1 MCYNDIG
8 DSMLPSKVIYKDK
21 MYETVGFI
29 KLNNGSFL
37 ILKNNDE
44 IISIDLSK
52 AQGLSLKLKF
62 EVKEATKVE
71 LVLIEYITQ
80 ALRNDIKNGKYKDK
94 KSLMDDLASVNKYI
108 NTHPE
113 LLKNMKELDF
123 KDDLVDKNI
132 LQLLSYFDE
141 VMAPS
146 PLNLEG
152 ITSFEIGDKD
162 YIKFKDEN
170 GDVKILDD
178 SHDNRSFVEQFEN
191 KQDESRSFQSNDGAQ
206 NALEIAKDTLKFEK
220 KEVPLEST
228 VLDDN
233 LGNAIINQQPALA
246 NDNIL
251 GNSEEK
257 IFYNQSDDQ
266 IVTIEQ
272 NGDDVAIKEVG
283 ETKSVEEKA
292 EDTTSKVIYPPYDE
306 VTVTLLLFKGPDN
319 LDVDLFINQYLNY
332 LTVKQIDLLISNY
345 ILTPEQ
351 MNKLTEQRS
360 IKEMAEKQVEDVKQM
375 EKPKT
380 LVLKKNDKAAFVDSL
395 LLSFVVGLVWGIYL
409 TFLIILLLS

>member
-94 KSLMDDLASVNKYI
+94 KSLMDDLASINKYI

-146 PLNLEG
+146 PLNLDG

-191 KQDESRSFQSNDGAQ
+191 KQDESRSFQSNDGTQ

-233 LGNAIINQQPALA
+233 LGNAIINQQPTLA

-251 GNSEEK
+251 GNGEEK

-283 ETKSVEEKA
+283 ETKSVEEKE

-360 IKEMAEKQVEDVKQM
+360 IKEMAEKQVEDVKQK

-395 LLSFVVGLVWGIYL
+395 LLSFVVGLVSGMYL
-409 TFLIILLLS
+409 VFLILIIMS

>member
-94 KSLMDDLASVNKYI
+94 KSLMNDLASVNKYI

-191 KQDESRSFQSNDGAQ
+191 KQDESRSFQSNDGTQ
-206 NALEIAKDTLKFEK
+206 NALEIAKDTLKYEK

-251 GNSEEK
+251 GNGEEK

-306 VTVTLLLFKGPDN
+306 VTVTLLLFKGSDN

-360 IKEMAEKQVEDVKQM
+360 IKEMAEKQVEDVKQK

>member
-146 PLNLEG
+146 PLNLDG

-233 LGNAIINQQPALA
+233 LGNAIINQQPTLA

>member
-146 PLNLEG
+146 PLNLES

-283 ETKSVEEKA
+283 ETKSVEEKE

-360 IKEMAEKQVEDVKQM
+360 IKEMTEKQVEDVKQM

>member
-37 ILKNNDE
+37 LLKNNDE

-146 PLNLEG
+146 PLNLES

-233 LGNAIINQQPALA
+233 LGNAIINQQPTLA

-283 ETKSVEEKA
+283 ETKSVEEKE

-360 IKEMAEKQVEDVKQM
+360 IKEMAEKQVEDVKQK

>member
-94 KSLMDDLASVNKYI
+94 KSLMDDLVSINKYI

-178 SHDNRSFVEQFEN
+178 SHDNRNFVEQFEN

-206 NALEIAKDTLKFEK
+206 NALEIAKDTLKYEK

-283 ETKSVEEKA
+283 ETKSVEEKD

-360 IKEMAEKQVEDVKQM
+360 IKEMAEKQVEDVKQK

>member
-37 ILKNNDE
+37 LLKNNDE

-283 ETKSVEEKA
+283 ETKSIEEKA

-360 IKEMAEKQVEDVKQM
+360 IKEMSEKQVEDVKQK

>member
-146 PLNLEG
+146 PLNLDG

-178 SHDNRSFVEQFEN
+178 SHDNRNFVEQFEN

-233 LGNAIINQQPALA
+233 LGNAIINQQPTLA

>member
-37 ILKNNDE
+37 LLKNNDE

-94 KSLMDDLASVNKYI
+94 KSLMNDLASINKYI

-146 PLNLEG
+146 PLNLES

-191 KQDESRSFQSNDGAQ
+191 KQDESRSFQSNDGTQ

-257 IFYNQSDDQ
+257 IFYNQSDNQ

-283 ETKSVEEKA
+283 ETKSVEEKE
-292 EDTTSKVIYPPYDE
+292 EDTISKVIYPPYDE

-360 IKEMAEKQVEDVKQM
+360 IKEMAEKQVEDVKQK

>member
-191 KQDESRSFQSNDGAQ
+191 KQDESRSFQSNDGTQ
-206 NALEIAKDTLKFEK
+206 NALEIAKDTLKYEK

-233 LGNAIINQQPALA
+233 LGNAIINQQPTLA

-283 ETKSVEEKA
+283 ETKSVEEKE

-360 IKEMAEKQVEDVKQM
+360 IKEMAEKQVEDVKQK

>member
-146 PLNLEG
+146 PLNLES

-251 GNSEEK
+251 GNGEEK
-257 IFYNQSDDQ
+257 IFYNQSDNQ

-360 IKEMAEKQVEDVKQM
+360 IKEMTEKQVEDVKQM

>member
-178 SHDNRSFVEQFEN
+178 SHDNRNFVEQFEN

-283 ETKSVEEKA
+283 ETKSVEEKD

-306 VTVTLLLFKGPDN
+306 VTVTLLLFKGPDS

-360 IKEMAEKQVEDVKQM
+360 IKEMSEKQVEDVKQM

-395 LLSFVVGLVWGIYL
+395 FLSFVVGLVWGIYL

>member
-170 GDVKILDD
+170 GEVKILDD
-178 SHDNRSFVEQFEN
+178 SHDNRNFVEQFEN
-191 KQDESRSFQSNDGAQ
+191 KQDESRSFQSNDGSQ
-206 NALEIAKDTLKFEK
+206 NALEIAKDTLKYEK

-233 LGNAIINQQPALA
+233 LGNAIINQQPTLA

-283 ETKSVEEKA
+283 ETKSVEEKD

-306 VTVTLLLFKGPDN
+306 VTVTLLLFKGPDS

-360 IKEMAEKQVEDVKQM
+360 IKEMSEKQVEDVKQM

-395 LLSFVVGLVWGIYL
+395 FLSFVVGLVWGIYL

>member
-37 ILKNNDE
+37 LLKNNDE

-94 KSLMDDLASVNKYI
+94 KSLMDDLASINKYI

-146 PLNLEG
+146 PLNLES

-191 KQDESRSFQSNDGAQ
+191 KQDESRSFQSNDGTQ
-206 NALEIAKDTLKFEK
+206 NALEIAKDTLKYEK

-233 LGNAIINQQPALA
+233 LGNAIINQQPTLA

-283 ETKSVEEKA
+283 ETKSVEEKE

-360 IKEMAEKQVEDVKQM
+360 IKEMAEKQVEDVKQK

>member
-170 GDVKILDD
+170 GEIKILDD

-191 KQDESRSFQSNDGAQ
+191 KQDESRSFQSNDGSQ
-206 NALEIAKDTLKFEK
+206 NALEIAKDTLKYEK

-233 LGNAIINQQPALA
+233 LGSAIINQQPTLA

-283 ETKSVEEKA
+283 ETKSVEEKN

-360 IKEMAEKQVEDVKQM
+360 IKEMAEKQVEDVKQK

-409 TFLIILLLS
+409 TFLIILILS

>member
-37 ILKNNDE
+37 LLKNNDE

-146 PLNLEG
+146 PLNLES

-257 IFYNQSDDQ
+257 IFYNQSDNQ

-283 ETKSVEEKA
+283 ETKSVEEKE

>member
-146 PLNLEG
+146 PLNLES

-178 SHDNRSFVEQFEN
+178 SHDNRNFVEQFEN
-191 KQDESRSFQSNDGAQ
+191 KQDESRSFQSNDGTQ
-206 NALEIAKDTLKFEK
+206 NALEIAKDTLKYEK

-233 LGNAIINQQPALA
+233 LGNAIINQQPTLA

-283 ETKSVEEKA
+283 ETKSVEEKE

-360 IKEMAEKQVEDVKQM
+360 IKEMAEKQVEDVKQK

-380 LVLKKNDKAAFVDSL
+380 FVLKKNDKAAFVDSL

>member
-94 KSLMDDLASVNKYI
+94 KSLMDDLVSINKYI

-191 KQDESRSFQSNDGAQ
+191 KQDESRSFQSNDGTQ
-206 NALEIAKDTLKFEK
+206 NALEIAKDTLKYEK

-257 IFYNQSDDQ
+257 VFYNQSDDQ

-360 IKEMAEKQVEDVKQM
+360 IKEMAEKQVEDVKQK

>member
-178 SHDNRSFVEQFEN
+178 SHDNRNFVEQFEN

-233 LGNAIINQQPALA
+233 LGNAIINQQPTLA

-283 ETKSVEEKA
+283 ETKSVEEKD

-306 VTVTLLLFKGPDN
+306 VTVTLLLFKGPDS

-351 MNKLTEQRS
+351 MNKLTEQRL

>member
-251 GNSEEK
+251 GNGEEK

-272 NGDDVAIKEVG
+272 NGNDVAIKEVG
-283 ETKSVEEKA
+283 ETKSVEEKE

>member
-178 SHDNRSFVEQFEN
+178 SHDNRNFVEQFEN
-191 KQDESRSFQSNDGAQ
+191 KQDESRSFQSNDGTQ
-206 NALEIAKDTLKFEK
+206 NALEIAKDTLKYEK

-233 LGNAIINQQPALA
+233 LGNAIINQQPTLA

-283 ETKSVEEKA
+283 ETKSVEEKE

-360 IKEMAEKQVEDVKQM
+360 IKEMAEKQVEDVKQK

>member
-37 ILKNNDE
+37 LLKNNDE

-178 SHDNRSFVEQFEN
+178 SHDNRNFVEQFEN
-191 KQDESRSFQSNDGAQ
+191 KQDESRSFQSNDGTQ
-206 NALEIAKDTLKFEK
+206 NALEIAKDTLKYEK

-283 ETKSVEEKA
+283 ETKSVEEKE

-360 IKEMAEKQVEDVKQM
+360 IKEMSEKQVEDVQQM

-395 LLSFVVGLVWGIYL
+395 FLSFVVGLVWGIYL

>member
-141 VMAPS
+141 VMAPL
-146 PLNLEG
+146 PLNLES

-206 NALEIAKDTLKFEK
+206 NALEIAKDTLKYEK

-251 GNSEEK
+251 GNGEEK

-272 NGDDVAIKEVG
+272 NGNDVAIKEVG

-360 IKEMAEKQVEDVKQM
+360 IKEMSEKQVEDVKQM

>member
-52 AQGLSLKLKF
+52 VQGLSLKLKF
-62 EVKEATKVE
+62 EVKEATRVE

-94 KSLMDDLASVNKYI
+94 KSLMDDLVSINKYI

-146 PLNLEG
+146 PLNLES

-233 LGNAIINQQPALA
+233 LGNAIINQQPTLA

-360 IKEMAEKQVEDVKQM
+360 IKEMAEKQVEDVKQK

>member
-146 PLNLEG
+146 PLNLDG

-178 SHDNRSFVEQFEN
+178 SHDNRNFVEQFEN
-191 KQDESRSFQSNDGAQ
+191 KQDESRSFQSNDGTQ
-206 NALEIAKDTLKFEK
+206 NALEIAKDTLKYEK

-233 LGNAIINQQPALA
+233 LGNAIINQQPTLA

-283 ETKSVEEKA
+283 ETKSVEEKD

-306 VTVTLLLFKGPDN
+306 VTVTLLLFKGPDS

-351 MNKLTEQRS
+351 MNKLTEQRL

>member
-37 ILKNNDE
+37 LLKNNDE

-94 KSLMDDLASVNKYI
+94 KSLMDDLASINKYI

-178 SHDNRSFVEQFEN
+178 SHDNRNFVEQFEN
-191 KQDESRSFQSNDGAQ
+191 KQDESRSFQSNDGVQ
-206 NALEIAKDTLKFEK
+206 NALEIAKDTLKYEK

-233 LGNAIINQQPALA
+233 LGNAIINQQPTLA

-283 ETKSVEEKA
+283 ETKSVEEKD

-306 VTVTLLLFKGPDN
+306 VTVTLLLFKGPDS

-351 MNKLTEQRS
+351 MNKLTEQRL

>member
-94 KSLMDDLASVNKYI
+94 KSLMDDLASINKYI

-191 KQDESRSFQSNDGAQ
+191 KQDESRSFQSNDGVQ
-206 NALEIAKDTLKFEK
+206 NALEIAKDTLKYEK

-233 LGNAIINQQPALA
+233 LGNAIINQQPTLA

-351 MNKLTEQRS
+351 MNKLTEQRL

>member
-283 ETKSVEEKA
+283 ETKSIEEKA

-360 IKEMAEKQVEDVKQM
+360 IKEMSEKQVEDVKQM

>member
-37 ILKNNDE
+37 LLKNNDE

-94 KSLMDDLASVNKYI
+94 KSLMNDLASVNKYI

-178 SHDNRSFVEQFEN
+178 SHDNRNFVEQFEN
-191 KQDESRSFQSNDGAQ
+191 KQDESRSFQSNDGTQ
-206 NALEIAKDTLKFEK
+206 NALEIAKDTLKYEK

-257 IFYNQSDDQ
+257 IFYNQSDNQ

-283 ETKSVEEKA
+283 ETKSVEEKE

-360 IKEMAEKQVEDVKQM
+360 IKEMAEKQVEDVKQK

>member
-94 KSLMDDLASVNKYI
+94 KSLMDDLASINKYI
-108 NTHPE
+108 NKHPE

-283 ETKSVEEKA
+283 ETKSIEEKA

-360 IKEMAEKQVEDVKQM
+360 IKEMSEKQVEDVKQK

>member
-146 PLNLEG
+146 PLNLDG

-178 SHDNRSFVEQFEN
+178 SHDNRNFVEQFEN
-191 KQDESRSFQSNDGAQ
+191 KQDESRSFQSNDGVQ
-206 NALEIAKDTLKFEK
+206 NALEIAKDTLKYEK

-233 LGNAIINQQPALA
+233 LGNAIINQQPTLA

-283 ETKSVEEKA
+283 ETKSVEEKD

-306 VTVTLLLFKGPDN
+306 VTVTLLLFKGPDS

-351 MNKLTEQRS
+351 MNKLTEQRL

>member
-37 ILKNNDE
+37 LLKNNDE

-94 KSLMDDLASVNKYI
+94 KSLMDDLASINKYI

-146 PLNLEG
+146 PLNLES

-233 LGNAIINQQPALA
+233 LGNAIINQQPTLA

-283 ETKSVEEKA
+283 ETKSVEEKE

-360 IKEMAEKQVEDVKQM
+360 IKEMAEKQVEDVKQK

>member
-146 PLNLEG
+146 PLNLES

-191 KQDESRSFQSNDGAQ
+191 KQDESRSFQSNDGTQ
-206 NALEIAKDTLKFEK
+206 NALEIAKDTLKYEK

-233 LGNAIINQQPALA
+233 LGNAIINQQPTLA

-360 IKEMAEKQVEDVKQM
+360 IKEMAEKQVEDVKQK

>member
-146 PLNLEG
+146 PLNLES

-178 SHDNRSFVEQFEN
+178 SHDNRNFVEQFEN

-233 LGNAIINQQPALA
+233 LGNAIINQQPTLA

-283 ETKSVEEKA
+283 ETKSVEEKD

-306 VTVTLLLFKGPDN
+306 VTVTLLLFKGPDS

>member
-94 KSLMDDLASVNKYI
+94 KSLMDDLASINKYI

-146 PLNLEG
+146 PLNLES

-233 LGNAIINQQPALA
+233 LGNAIINQQPTLA

-283 ETKSVEEKA
+283 ETKSVEEKE

-360 IKEMAEKQVEDVKQM
+360 IKEMAEKQVEDVKQK

>member
-94 KSLMDDLASVNKYI
+94 KSLMDDLASINKYI
-108 NTHPE
+108 NKHPE

-146 PLNLEG
+146 PLNLDG

-178 SHDNRSFVEQFEN
+178 SHDNRNFVEQFEN

-233 LGNAIINQQPALA
+233 LGNAIINQQPTLA